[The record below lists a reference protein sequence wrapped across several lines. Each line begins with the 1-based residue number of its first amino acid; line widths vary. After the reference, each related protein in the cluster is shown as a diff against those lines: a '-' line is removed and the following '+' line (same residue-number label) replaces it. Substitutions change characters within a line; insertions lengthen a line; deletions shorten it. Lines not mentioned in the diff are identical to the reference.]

1 MSKRLPQEVIDSWPE
16 VFGDIDVKS
25 VPLEYLNAIHV
36 AFKNSDVWVID
47 FTKTKSATPEVINA
61 ELNELFEEY
70 QDEITNIDFKLDT
83 QKVKK
88 DVQRRTTHFLK
99 KRK

>member
-1 MSKRLPQEVIDSWPE
+1 MSKKLPQEVIDSWPE

-36 AFKNSDVWVID
+36 AFKNSDTWVID
-47 FTKTKSATPEVINA
+47 FTKKKDVTPDVINR
-61 ELNELFEEY
+61 ELAALFEEY
-70 QDEITNIDFKLDT
+70 EDEIVNVDFKLDT

-88 DVQRRTTHFLK
+88 DIKRRTSHFLK